1 MFAKPP
7 PYKKVRNEPEEIL
20 NVVGSDTVIEANDSA
35 HSPIER
41 CQVVNAEQTVT
52 RASELNNREAEL
64 RIDTETAGD
73 DAIKDDILQDALV
86 RSNDKLHIEQVCK
99 AHKGAKR
106 YSCLDPTQ
114 RCGGDRAPPRFHR
127 LLMQLL
133 VYSTLVSG
141 AYFNPLMPTVAI

>member
-1 MFAKPP
+1 M
-7 PYKKVRNEPEEIL
+7 RNEPEEIL

-41 CQVVNAEQTVT
+41 CQVVNAEETVT

-64 RIDTETAGD
+64 RVDTKTAGD

-86 RSNDKLHIEQVCK
+86 SSNDKLHIEQVCK

-106 YSCLDPTQ
+106 YSCPGPTVSAL
-114 RCGGDRAPPRFHR
+114 RGRSSAPAVPTPFDA
-127 LLMQLL
+127 
-133 VYSTLVSG
+133 VASIFYSG
-141 AYFNPLMPTVAI
+141 AF